1 MPGLRSRRPCRRR
14 RRGCSHSQSLLS
26 PSPSSWG
33 RRCPEFPADEPPPRP
48 RARCATRRW
57 EPAGLLRRGRLVNAP
72 QLGQRAL
79 DLTVEAA
86 LPTAVILWSPSDDAA
101 ETPAATCAPE
111 VVRSQGPF
119 AGRRDPTALRC
130 PTTTPGEVIAVARP
144 RRRLSCRRG
153 HDPRRPP
160 LLLLHGGRRPLEND
174 INEIGGHAL

>member
-1 MPGLRSRRPCRRR
+1 MGLVVPGPCSRRPCRRR
-14 RRGCSHSQSLLS
+14 RRCCSHSQSLLS

-86 LPTAVILWSPSDDAA
+86 LPTVILWSPSGTTPWRSQPPYVHRGSCDRRARLQGAGIRPRFVARRRPGVKWSPSPALAA
-101 ETPAATCAPE
+101 AFLAAAATILA
-111 VVRSQGPF
+111 
-119 AGRRDPTALRC
+119 ARRYCGCMVD
-130 PTTTPGEVIAVARP
+130 
-144 RRRLSCRRG
+144 
-153 HDPRRPP
+153 
-160 LLLLHGGRRPLEND
+160 GGR
-174 INEIGGHAL
+174 